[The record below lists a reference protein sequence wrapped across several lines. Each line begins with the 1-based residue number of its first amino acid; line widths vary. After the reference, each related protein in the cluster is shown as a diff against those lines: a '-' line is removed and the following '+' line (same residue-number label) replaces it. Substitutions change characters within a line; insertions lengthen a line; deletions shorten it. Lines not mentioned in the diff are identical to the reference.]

1 MDIAPTVIK
10 KISSMF
16 KRSVIVVLWIIWII
30 LTTTI
35 VFPLLGIF
43 TWVLIGNNIYS
54 EFTYWLIERGAEE
67 TRY

>member
-1 MDIAPTVIK
+1 
-10 KISSMF
+10 MF